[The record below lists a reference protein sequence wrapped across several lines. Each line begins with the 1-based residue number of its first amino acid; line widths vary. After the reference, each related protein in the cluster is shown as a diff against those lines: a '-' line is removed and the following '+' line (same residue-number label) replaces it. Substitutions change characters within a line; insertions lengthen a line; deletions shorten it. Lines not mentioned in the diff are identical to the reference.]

1 VQAERQPDFRKDA
14 DLRSEGVGHEIKETH
29 HVINTGVTASKT
41 QVIHDFHAE
50 WLLPMAMGACMIS
63 FSVPLSKVSTMP
75 AAIQS
80 KSELISRIRDHRGE
94 ILSFAVAR
102 LALFGSFARGE
113 PCEES
118 DVDFLV
124 EFLEG
129 GKTFR
134 NFMNLAIYLE
144 DLLHRRVELIT
155 PESISP
161 YLKRPILSGAENVL
175 P

>member
-1 VQAERQPDFRKDA
+1 
-14 DLRSEGVGHEIKETH
+14 
-29 HVINTGVTASKT
+29 
-41 QVIHDFHAE
+41 
-50 WLLPMAMGACMIS
+50 MA
-63 FSVPLSKVSTMP
+63 

-80 KSELISRIRDHRGE
+80 KSELICRIRDHRRE
-94 ILSFAVAR
+94 ILGFAVAR
-102 LALFGSFARGE
+102 LALFGSFVTGE
-113 PCEES
+113 PGQES

-124 EFLEG
+124 EFREG

-144 DLLHRRVELIT
+144 ELLHRRVELIT

-161 YLKRPILSGAENVL
+161 YLKYPILSGAEDVL

>member
-1 VQAERQPDFRKDA
+1 
-14 DLRSEGVGHEIKETH
+14 
-29 HVINTGVTASKT
+29 
-41 QVIHDFHAE
+41 
-50 WLLPMAMGACMIS
+50 
-63 FSVPLSKVSTMP
+63 MP